1 MNVERRKKSY
11 TKKDFNNC
19 IDILL
24 SLIKDW
30 INNVPTALVNASDL
44 QWEVLSELAR
54 RIDLAAVVYRQ
65 LKASNIHAPESVMV
79 NLKSRYLNESI
90 KLIRREAALAGVIQT
105 MDGEGIEPVL
115 FKGAAFAY
123 TIYPEPVYRTMDDID
138 LWINESEMIPAQKAL
153 ERIGYVRKE
162 ERARPLRLE
171 GGYEREIQ
179 MFGTRMGTG
188 FVELHGF
195 VLAGGWM
202 RHTTAID
209 QDRIRERLVPLAVH
223 GRHALTLSPE
233 DAVIQLA
240 LHIAVSHQMMDHVVR
255 SLMDAAMFGRHS
267 CIDWELVARR
277 ALAWKAA
284 TATWLVVRLARD
296 MAGLTGAETALKKL
310 APPRWKKRLLSVWV
324 NAHSDWLWKQHW
336 LSIRSAF
343 GNEPR
348 NPSMTESHARITHGP
363 LRFVLQLLLIDR
375 VADVC
380 RMIAR
385 GIWPDR
391 VWLLGRCG
399 KADIPA
405 RLNYLREAVSGRV
418 VRQEKNKTYNS
429 RPKLR

>member
-1 MNVERRKKSY
+1 MNVERREKIY

-30 INNVPTALVNASDL
+30 VNNVPTASVYSSDL

-54 RIDLAAVVYRQ
+54 RIDIAAVVYRQ

-79 NLKSRYLNESI
+79 TLKDRYLNESI

-105 MDGEGIEPVL
+105 MDQQGIVPVF

-138 LWINESEMIPAQKAL
+138 IWISESEMITAQKAL

-162 ERARPLRLE
+162 ERAHPMSLE
-171 GGYEREIQ
+171 GGYEREVK
-179 MFGTRMGTG
+179 MFGIRPNTG
-188 FVELHGF
+188 LVELHGF

-202 RHTTAID
+202 RYTTNID
-209 QDRIRERLVPLAVH
+209 QDSIRERLVPLALL
-223 GRHALTLSPE
+223 GCHALTLSPE
-233 DAVIQLA
+233 DTVIQLA
-240 LHIAVSHQMMDHVVR
+240 LHIAVSHQMLGHVVR
-255 SLMDAAMFGRHS
+255 SLVDAALFGRHLS
-267 CIDWELVARR
+267 IDWELVTRR
-277 ALAWKAA
+277 ALAWKVA
-284 TATWLVVRLARD
+284 TATWLVLRLARD
-296 MAGLTGAETALKKL
+296 MVGLTGAETALQRL
-310 APPRWKKRLLSVWV
+310 APPRWKKRLLLVWV

-336 LSIRSAF
+336 LCIRSAF
-343 GNEPR
+343 CSKSR
-348 NPSMTESHARITHGP
+348 SPSITERHGRITQGS
-363 LRFVLQLLLIDR
+363 LRFVLQLLLIDHA
-375 VADVC
+375 ADVC
-380 RMIAR
+380 RMIAQ

-391 VWLLGRCG
+391 VWLIGRCG

-418 VRQEKNKTYNS
+418 VGRKKNKS
-429 RPKLR
+429 